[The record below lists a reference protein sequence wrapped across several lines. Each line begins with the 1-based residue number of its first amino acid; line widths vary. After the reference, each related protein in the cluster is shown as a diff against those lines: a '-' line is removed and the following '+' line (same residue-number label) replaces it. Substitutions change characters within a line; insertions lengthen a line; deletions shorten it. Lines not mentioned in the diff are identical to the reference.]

1 MYQRPTIGR
10 LINAQT
16 MWPTNETPTIYQ
28 HRDLMKTPTSDPNA
42 TVFVVDDDQAMRTSL
57 KWLIES
63 VELPVESFES
73 ADDFL
78 NSYYPGRAGC
88 LLLDVRMPGMG
99 GLELQEYLNTHQIQI
114 PIVIIT
120 GHGDVHM
127 AVRAMKSGAVDF
139 IEKPFNDE
147 LLLDA
152 IRNALTLD
160 ERHRGVQAE
169 RAELAARLAHL
180 TPREHEVMEMV
191 TEGKSNKEIANI
203 LGVSAKTVEAHRAR
217 VMEKM
222 QAGSLAELV
231 RMAIG
236 AADNVR

>member
-1 MYQRPTIGR
+1 MNVSQSNQ
-10 LINAQT
+10 LQ
-16 MWPTNETPTIYQ
+16 
-28 HRDLMKTPTSDPNA
+28 A
-42 TVFVVDDDQAMRTSL
+42 TVFVVDDDQAMRSSL

-63 VELPVESFES
+63 VGLGVESFAS
-73 ADDFL
+73 ADEFL
-78 NSYYPGRAGC
+78 RSYYPGRAGC
-88 LLLDVRMPGMG
+88 LLLDVRMPGMS
-99 GLELQEYLNTHQIQI
+99 GLELQEYLIQHQIEI
-114 PIVIIT
+114 PVIIIT

-147 LLLDA
+147 MLLDA
-152 IRNALTLD
+152 IRNALMLD
-160 ERHRGVQAE
+160 DRRRETRSAKAAIAE
-169 RAELAARLAHL
+169 RLEQL

-191 TEGKSNKEIANI
+191 TAGKSNKEIANV

-231 RMAIG
+231 RMAI
-236 AADNVR
+236 AASEAAPRE

>member
-1 MYQRPTIGR
+1 M
-10 LINAQT
+10 NAQ
-16 MWPTNETPTIYQ
+16 
-28 HRDLMKTPTSDPNA
+28 A
-42 TVFVVDDDQAMRTSL
+42 TVFVVDDDQAMRSSL

-63 VELPVESFES
+63 VGLAVESFAS
-73 ADDFL
+73 ADEFL
-78 NSYYPGRAGC
+78 RSYYPGRAGC
-88 LLLDVRMPGMG
+88 LLLDVRMPGMS
-99 GLELQEYLNTHQIQI
+99 GLELQEYLLEHQIEI
-114 PIVIIT
+114 PVIIIT

-147 LLLDA
+147 MLLDA

-160 ERHRGVQAE
+160 DRRRETRAAKAAIAE
-169 RAELAARLAHL
+169 RLEQL

-191 TEGKSNKEIANI
+191 TAGRSNKEIANV

-231 RMAIG
+231 RMAI
-236 AADNVR
+236 AATEEDPAARS